1 MFIAP
6 TSLLSATNK
15 KSNPTKPPKNKRKTT
30 MFHPKERESKVHTS
44 LSKETNLQVTNMM
57 KLFLFVATSIPAAL
71 AFSTLSPPA
80 QRSAERLSTP
90 QVFSLDDSSF
100 DPLLL
105 GHDKLALVDAYSQ
118 KCGPCILMEPIL
130 ERCADQWK
138 DSVVVTKYDVE
149 SKNIKCK
156 FEFALQNVKPRK
168 LPSLIL
174 FYKGQVVDKFEGML
188 LDKELN
194 EFLRTNMPD
203 ALSER
208 GSPLP

>member
-1 MFIAP
+1 MIRDEQEVESHQAP
-6 TSLLSATNK
+6 EEQTEDNDV
-15 KSNPTKPPKNKRKTT
+15 PPKRTRKQGSHK
-30 MFHPKERESKVHTS
+30 FIQRDKPK
-44 LSKETNLQVTNMM
+44 LQVTTMM

-105 GHDKLALVDAYSQ
+105 GHDKLVLVDAYSQ

-174 FYKGQVVDKFEGML
+174 IYHLSFVEKFEGML

-203 ALSER
+203 ALSNR